1 MSAKT
6 ETAPK
11 FVFTAIP
18 TKSER
23 AASQLRD
30 ALRVLMWIK
39 FRQDNK
45 AVIQPGKEGGFEAYA
60 AFETEWKKHPCQG
73 MDQVQL
79 EDFIQ
84 NTLGY
89 TLPEINKIRSEY
101 YEAKKGFSVKAA
113 VTPVQDDELAESIPY

>member
-1 MSAKT
+1 MSAKS
-6 ETAPK
+6 EASK
-11 FVFTAIP
+11 FVFNAIP

-30 ALRVLMWIK
+30 GLRVLMWTK
-39 FRQDNK
+39 FQQDNK
-45 AVIQPGKEGGFEAYA
+45 AVIVPGKEGKFEAYA
-60 AFETEWKKHPCQG
+60 AFDAFWKQHPCQG

-101 YEAKKGFSVKAA
+101 YEKKQSYSVKAA
-113 VTPVQDDELAESIPY
+113 ITAQSDESTEVIPF